1 MPSHGEVGAH
11 EWPVTAGTDRPVA
24 IGTRT
29 VDNWTEKPSTETGPR
44 CWGPGYTAISAPR
57 TCVGSCSRGATPES
71 GGDCPDE
78 ARKRA
83 VGPTWIA
90 RRWGSPSEA
99 ARRRGFRLRYQRS
112 RPGRTPARRAHRIRV
127 RDDSTPTATT
137 WRLSGRFL
145 ILPVPRRVHLRG
157 CFEVLRDAMRSPA
170 CDGPIDSDSKRVRC
184 RERFCRRPLIE
195 GVPREEGCCC
205 RGRGGRVV
213 GRFRGCGSGRAALGR
228 VGRVRP
234 REGVEVGA
242 AGRRQRSPSHAP
254 HVTWSARSRARHTAP
269 SRST

>member
-29 VDNWTEKPSTETGPR
+29 VDNWTAKLSTETGPR
-44 CWGPGYTAISAPR
+44 RLGAWLHGDQCPER
-57 TCVGSCSRGATPES
+57 VGSCSIGAAPES

-83 VGPTWIA
+83 VGPTRIA

-99 ARRRGFRLRYQRS
+99 ARRRGFRLRHQRP

-137 WRLSGRFL
+137 WRLSGRQLHFRL
-145 ILPVPRRVHLRG
+145 RLASPDRGATGDAGPRPSGGTTFHG
-157 CFEVLRDAMRSPA
+157 SSNTHG
-170 CDGPIDSDSKRVRC
+170 GPH
-184 RERFCRRPLIE
+184 E
-195 GVPREEGCCC
+195 
-205 RGRGGRVV
+205 
-213 GRFRGCGSGRAALGR
+213 
-228 VGRVRP
+228 
-234 REGVEVGA
+234 
-242 AGRRQRSPSHAP
+242 
-254 HVTWSARSRARHTAP
+254 
-269 SRST
+269 